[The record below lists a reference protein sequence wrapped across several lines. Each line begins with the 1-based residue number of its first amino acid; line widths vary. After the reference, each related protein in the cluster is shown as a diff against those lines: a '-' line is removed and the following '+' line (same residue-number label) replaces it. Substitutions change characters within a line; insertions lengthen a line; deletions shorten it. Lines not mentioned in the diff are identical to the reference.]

1 MLLMYACRMVI
12 AIYVYMCIGILKKL
26 LHKAIYEYNTHEGVM
41 LFPGTFMEQIGV
53 SIVMGVPPNGLFI
66 SWKILK

>member
-1 MLLMYACRMVI
+1 
-12 AIYVYMCIGILKKL
+12 MCIGIKKL
-26 LHKAIYEYNTHEGVM
+26 LHKAIYEYNTYEGVM